1 MNEKFQWPPKVNT
14 TEFSELGTCNTPTNS
29 TMQQVWAPWGT
40 DNQWREASTL
50 VIPLCRQQGHS
61 WDPRP
66 PAWAKHWGLAL
77 LFSAI
82 LSIKK
87 PPTFKHHC
95 LHSHFSRKM
104 LAIILP
110 YQYQLCICVCFCA
123 ACALE
128 MCFGFSSNPLR
139 CPQRDLHC
147 YKGLLR
153 LFPVY
158 TQLFPNPGTCAFGCL
173 SGESGKD

>member
-1 MNEKFQWPPKVNT
+1 M
-14 TEFSELGTCNTPTNS
+14 
-29 TMQQVWAPWGT
+29 
-40 DNQWREASTL
+40 
-50 VIPLCRQQGHS
+50 PLHRQQQSHLGS
-61 WDPRP
+61 QTSSASQTLR
-66 PAWAKHWGLAL
+66 AGFAL
-77 LFSAI
+77 QCCFEH
-82 LSIKK
+82 KK

-110 YQYQLCICVCFCA
+110 YQYQLCICVCFCT

-128 MCFGFSSNPLR
+128 MCFGFSSNPLQ

-147 YKGLLR
+147 SKGLLR

-158 TQLFPNPGTCAFGCL
+158 TQLFLNPGTYAFGCL
-173 SGESGKD
+173 SRKSGRD